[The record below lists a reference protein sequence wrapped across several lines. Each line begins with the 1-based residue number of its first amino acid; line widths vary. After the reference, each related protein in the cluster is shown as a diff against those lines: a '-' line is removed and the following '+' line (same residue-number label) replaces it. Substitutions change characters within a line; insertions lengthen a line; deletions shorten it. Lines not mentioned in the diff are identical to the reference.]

1 MIPAFNEHGCLP
13 EGIYDCTM
21 EEAAQRFGVFQSS
34 DRRPQLWDQFT
45 EFIREAESCRLIEAV
60 LLNGSFVTA
69 ENDPNDIDLV
79 VVVSSDHDF
88 SAEFQPSEYNVLSK
102 RQVHRRF
109 GFDLL
114 VARSE
119 SEEYRRYLEFFKQV
133 RLEPGRKKGILRIW
147 LR

>member
-1 MIPAFNEHGCLP
+1 MIPPLNEYGCLP

-21 EEAAQRFGVFQSS
+21 EEVAQRFGVFQSS
-34 DRRPQLWDQFT
+34 DRRPQLWDKFS
-45 EFIREAESCRLIEAV
+45 EFMREAESCGLIDAV

-69 ENDPNDIDLV
+69 ENEPNDIDLV
-79 VVVSSDHDF
+79 VVVSSRHDL

-102 RQVHRRF
+102 RQVHRRL

-119 SEEYRRYLEFFKQV
+119 SEEYRRYLEFFQQV

>member
-69 ENDPNDIDLV
+69 ENEPNDIDLL

-102 RQVHRRF
+102 RQVYRRF

>member
-21 EEAAQRFGVFQSS
+21 DEAAQRFGVFQSS
-34 DRRPQLWDQFT
+34 DRRPQLWDKFI
-45 EFIREAESCRLIEAV
+45 EFMSEAESCTLIDAV

-69 ENDPNDIDLV
+69 ENEPNDIDLV
-79 VVVSSDHDF
+79 VIVSSDHDF

-102 RQVHRRF
+102 REVHRRF

-114 VARSE
+114 VARSG
-119 SEEYRRYLEFFKQV
+119 SEEYLHYLEFFQQV

>member
-1 MIPAFNEHGCLP
+1 MQWKAPGTDVPVRNFLISFFNPRGLCDSRVLTKKQFP
-13 EGIYDCTM
+13 
-21 EEAAQRFGVFQSS
+21 FQ
-34 DRRPQLWDQFT
+34 
-45 EFIREAESCRLIEAV
+45 
-60 LLNGSFVTA
+60 
-69 ENDPNDIDLV
+69 NDIDLV
-79 VVVSSDHDF
+79 VVLSSDHDF

-102 RQVHRRF
+102 RQVHPRF

-119 SEEYRRYLEFFKQV
+119 SEEYRRYLEFFQQV

>member
-69 ENDPNDIDLV
+69 ENEPNDIDLLV
-79 VVVSSDHDF
+79 VVCSDHDF

-102 RQVHRRF
+102 RQVYRRF

-133 RLEPGRKKGILRIW
+133 R
-147 LR
+147 

>member
-1 MIPAFNEHGCLP
+1 MIPAFNDYGCLP

-21 EEAAQRFGVFQSS
+21 DEAAQRFGVFHSS
-34 DRRPQLWDQFT
+34 DRRPQLWDKFI
-45 EFIREAESCRLIEAV
+45 EFMREAESCELIDAV

-69 ENDPNDIDLV
+69 ENEPNDIDLV
-79 VVVSSDHDF
+79 AVVSSYHNF

-119 SEEYRRYLEFFKQV
+119 SEEYRRYLEFFQQV
-133 RLEPGRKKGILRIW
+133 RLEQRGY
-147 LR
+147 

>member
-60 LLNGSFVTA
+60 LVNGSFVTA
-69 ENDPNDIDLV
+69 ENEPNDIDLLV
-79 VVVSSDHDF
+79 VVCSDHDF

-102 RQVHRRF
+102 RQVYRRF

>member
-1 MIPAFNEHGCLP
+1 MIPAFNDYGCLP
-13 EGIYDCTM
+13 EGIYECTM
-21 EEAAQRFGVFQSS
+21 EEAAQRFGVFQVS
-34 DRRPQLWDQFT
+34 DRRPHLWDK
-45 EFIREAESCRLIEAV
+45 FIAFMREAESCGLIDAV

-69 ENDPNDIDLV
+69 ENEPNDIDLV

-88 SAEFQPSEYNVLSK
+88 SAEFLPSEYNVLSK

-119 SEEYRRYLEFFKQV
+119 SEEYRRYLEFFQQV